1 MTISTRLTETLG
13 CRHPVIQT
21 AMGWVATPALVAAT
35 TNAGGFGFL
44 ACATLGDGE
53 IVPAIRA
60 VRAATDGPFGV
71 NFHMFQPNAAEV
83 IEAILSENVAAV
95 SYGRGPDAATIGRFR
110 DAGIT
115 CMPTVGAVKHAEKA
129 VALGANAI
137 TIQGAEGGGHTGSIP
152 TSLLLP
158 QVLDAVDVPV
168 AAAGGMHDGRGLAAA
183 LAWGAD
189 GIAMGTRFLLTAESP
204 VAQASLTRYLD
215 ENDPARIRAT
225 RAVDGLPQRF
235 VETEQLREMEEM
247 GAVSRLF
254 ASLRFARD
262 LSAKTGMG
270 PVDMLKFAWRAMRSG
285 EQGFAELVR
294 APALPVLIERGLIAG
309 DPARGLLP
317 SGQVAA
323 LIDTI
328 EPTSQLIDRIM
339 DEARARID
347 ALNNRSVR

>member
-1 MTISTRLTETLG
+1 MTISTRLTDTLG
-13 CRHPVIQT
+13 CRHPVVQT
-21 AMGWVATPALVAAT
+21 AMGWVATPGLVAAT

-44 ACATLGDGE
+44 ACATLGEGQ

-60 VRAATDGPFGV
+60 VRSATDGPFGV
-71 NFHMFQPNAAEV
+71 NFHMFQTNASEV
-83 IEAILSENVAAV
+83 IEAILTENIAAV

-110 DAGIT
+110 DAGVS
-115 CMPTVGAVKHAEKA
+115 CMPTVGAVKHAQKA
-129 VALGANAI
+129 VALGANVI
-137 TIQGAEGGGHTGSIP
+137 TIQGAEGGGHTGSVP

-158 QVLDAVDVPV
+158 QVLDAVDVPIAV
-168 AAAGGMHDGRGLAAA
+168 AGGMHDGRGLAAV

-189 GIAMGTRFLLTAESP
+189 GIAMGTRFLMTAESP
-204 VAQASLTRYLD
+204 VAEASMACYLD
-215 ENDPARIRAT
+215 ENDPARIGVT

-235 VETEQLREMEEM
+235 VKTEQLQRMEEM
-247 GAVSRLF
+247 GRLSRLV
-254 ASLRFARD
+254 ASLRFARE
-262 LSAKTGMG
+262 LSVKTGMR
-270 PVDMLKFAWRAMRSG
+270 PVDMLKFAWRVMQSG

-328 EPTSQLIDRIM
+328 EPTAQLIDRIV
-339 DEARARID
+339 DDARARID
-347 ALNNRSVR
+347 ALNDRNAP